1 MVQETQEH
9 LKLRTGPA
17 GAPRFAARCR
27 RTELLLL
34 CARIGF
40 NP

>member
-1 MVQETQEH
+1 MVQETRERI
-9 LKLRTGPA
+9 KLRTRPA
-17 GAPRFAARCR
+17 GASRFAARCR